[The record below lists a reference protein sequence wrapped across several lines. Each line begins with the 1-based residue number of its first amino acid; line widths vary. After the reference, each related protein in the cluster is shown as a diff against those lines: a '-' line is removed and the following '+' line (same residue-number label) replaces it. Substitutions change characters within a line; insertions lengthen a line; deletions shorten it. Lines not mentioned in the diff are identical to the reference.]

1 MNEKFSV
8 VVEGGDQVGKGD
20 AVCNL
25 SRELSNE
32 GYDVCVVS
40 FPCYA
45 TPIGNAVREVLTKD
59 TFLKLGFDPDE
70 EMSCKMALFALN
82 RLEVL
87 NTILQS
93 GENTLYICDR
103 GPFSNALTI
112 AYGIVQGR
120 VDASKIDS
128 FVDEALLLDSFFRK
142 SMNSDDCVIKL
153 SNTNRKWS
161 GVREDADLH
170 ERTDVQ
176 ELSEGIYEVFSERLS
191 SGWADIVTRDS
202 NGWKSR
208 DDILSATSNF
218 VKSKIKL
225 ASTETAKIPIYLSP
239 SDMLS
244 DLYLG
249 SVLPSDSLDL
259 FTTALKVNDKIGM
272 YDSSG
277 IIASSV
283 VHSFEEIKWYN
294 EEIRGAVREILEKN
308 PGINIVLEDLYGEG
322 FVIKLLRSIYD

>member
-25 SRELSNE
+25 SRELANE

-59 TFLKLGFDPDE
+59 TFFKLGFDPDE
-70 EMSCKMALFALN
+70 EISCKMALFALN

-87 NTILQS
+87 NSILQDN
-93 GENTLYICDR
+93 EDTLYVCDR

-112 AYGIVQGR
+112 AYGIAQGR
-120 VDASKIDS
+120 VDASEVDS
-128 FVDEALLLDSFFRK
+128 LVDEALLLDSFFRRC
-142 SMNSDDCVIKL
+142 MNSDRCVIKL

-161 GVREDADLH
+161 GAREDADLH

-176 ELSEGIYEVFSERLS
+176 ELSEGIYDIFSERLS
-191 SGWADIVTRDS
+191 SDWANIVTRDS

-208 DDILSATSNF
+208 EDILFATSSF
-218 VKSKIKL
+218 VKFKIELPLKVISK
-225 ASTETAKIPIYLSP
+225 APEYLP
-239 SDMLS
+239 LS
-244 DLYLG
+244 NILTNLYQG
-249 SVLPSDSLDL
+249 SLLPLDSLEQFATSL
-259 FTTALKVNDKIGM
+259 RGNDKKGM
-272 YDSSG
+272 YDASG
-277 IIASSV
+277 IIANCV
-283 VHSFEEIKWYN
+283 VHSSEEIKWYN
-294 EEIRGAVREILEKN
+294 EEIKGAVKEILERN
-308 PGINIVLEDLYGEG
+308 PGINIALEELYGEG
-322 FVIKLLRSIYD
+322 FVIKLLKSIYD